1 MKSKCSFKGTGVW
14 IVWFSQVCLFTGYW
28 YWVLS
33 ELFVFH
39 ECVLSLGTGVSSTP
53 PTGICHQTNEAGGG
67 TRLDTRTPNPEH
79 WDTNVQW
86 GNILKKNLWGKLNP
100 FWLQR
105 KLIFSTFGLS
115 TEHNK
120 VLGLAC
126 WIIGGFFE
134 NWGWSHLHLDHIAQG
149 DPVGESARCVG
160 GSERTFCP
168 PCCAGKAPTLYFELT
183 PDTDP
188 LCSCRHCGHLT
199 KTPDHLISSAWH
211 HNVTWTHLAR
221 WEVHT
226 CVWLSVFIIFSLK
239 LFFWWA
245 ICQLTDFFCFRTTL
259 EKLYGNGGEVTE
271 MLQHVWWIMLNLWW
285 KVLEA
290 NCWDST

>member
-86 GNILKKNLWGKLNP
+86 GNILKKNLWGKLYP
-100 FWLQR
+100 TEKTDFLDFWTLNWTQQSPR
-105 KLIFSTFGLS
+105 ASLLNHRWLFWK
-115 TEHNK
+115 
-120 VLGLAC
+120 LGLESSAP
-126 WIIGGFFE
+126 G
-134 NWGWSHLHLDHIAQG
+134 SHCTQSQG

-199 KTPDHLISSAWH
+199 KTPDHLISTWH
-211 HNVTWTHLAR
+211 HNAQCPR
-221 WEVHT
+221 
-226 CVWLSVFIIFSLK
+226 
-239 LFFWWA
+239 
-245 ICQLTDFFCFRTTL
+245 CQLGCSCSKKIHGKIIL
-259 EKLYGNGGEVTE
+259 L
-271 MLQHVWWIMLNLWW
+271 
-285 KVLEA
+285 
-290 NCWDST
+290 

>member
-1 MKSKCSFKGTGVW
+1 MSLHWILVLGTFW
-14 IVWFSQVCLFTGYW
+14 IVCLSRVCPFTGYR
-28 YWVLS
+28 
-33 ELFVFH
+33 
-39 ECVLSLGTGVSSTP
+39 GV
-53 PTGICHQTNEAGGG
+53 
-67 TRLDTRTPNPEH
+67 LDTSH
-79 WDTNVQW
+79 WYLSPDKWSRWWNETRYKNTQSWALGHKCSVGEYSEEKSLRKIKPLLATEKTNF
-86 GNILKKNLWGKLNP
+86 LD
-100 FWLQR
+100 FWT
-105 KLIFSTFGLS
+105 I
-115 TEHNK
+115 TEHK
-120 VLGLAC
+120 KGLAC

-160 GSERTFCP
+160 GSERTFSP

-226 CVWLSVFIIFSLK
+226 LCGCLSL
-239 LFFWWA
+239 
-245 ICQLTDFFCFRTTL
+245 
-259 EKLYGNGGEVTE
+259 
-271 MLQHVWWIMLNLWW
+271 
-285 KVLEA
+285 
-290 NCWDST
+290 